1 MSVVIEAFTVVI
13 PQARV
18 EADYPHGL
26 AGYRAHC
33 PNATWRCDGLLTA
46 ISFMT
51 PEDVDAFVL
60 QTERMS
66 RLRFQSE
73 QGTSVDIAVVD
84 QHDGPT
90 MPCHWLSFEVRPEGY
105 AVASL
110 VGAPPA
116 ALATPQGWTPEKART
131 VTFRTYEQMDEELEW
146 VREEGGVD
154 VYVDRQ
160 GQEQYVG
167 RPTLRAETESTNI
180 KRLYAD
186 LLDLLSGDLTAGKL
200 RAAVQA
206 NPALLGDEAATLLS
220 AIRDY
225 QTSEQ
230 GRQVADQFVE
240 LLRLTRQHGV
250 DEAILAFARRGPK

>member
-1 MSVVIEAFTVVI
+1 MSVVIEALTVVV

-18 EADYPHGL
+18 GAGYPGGL
-26 AGYRAHC
+26 AGYQAHC

-46 ISFMT
+46 ISFMV
-51 PEDVDAFVL
+51 PEDVEAFVL

-66 RLRFQSE
+66 RLSFRSE

-90 MPCHWLSFEVRPEGY
+90 LPCPWLSFEVRPEGY

-110 VGAPPA
+110 IGASPT
-116 ALATPQGWTPEKART
+116 ALATPQGWTLEQART
-131 VTFRTYEQMDEELEW
+131 LTFRTPEQMDEELEW

-160 GQEQYVG
+160 GREQYIG
-167 RPTLRAETESTNI
+167 HPTLRPETNSTNI
-180 KRLYAD
+180 ERLYAD
-186 LLDLLSGDLTAGKL
+186 LFDLLSGDLTAGKL
-200 RAAVQA
+200 RAAVEA
-206 NPALLGDEAATLLS
+206 NPALLGDEAAVLLDG
-220 AIRDY
+220 IRGI

-230 GRQVADQFVE
+230 GRQVADQFIE
-240 LLRLTRQHGV
+240 LLRLARERGV
-250 DEAILAFARRGPK
+250 DHAIVAVARRQRK